1 MNNALNIGNE
11 IGIMMN
17 FKEIN
22 KMMKTVAIS
31 LLIGY
36 FIGCILPLRVIEN
49 PNTLPFEQ
57 RQNLLY

>member
-1 MNNALNIGNE
+1 
-11 IGIMMN
+11 MN

-36 FIGCILPLRVIEN
+36 FIGCILPLKVIEN